1 MLRRTISL
9 AVAATAMVLTA
20 GIASAGVSGPAFYVD
35 GSLYRTVGTPTNLAG
50 TGAPAHSWD
59 VIYDF
64 GMLQP
69 NVAEAAPGDADYNGG
84 RWQVHGLSFA
94 DYAGAVAAFDTNG
107 SGNFDSAQEVEAAID
122 AGAATDLG
130 VVKQFECPAIP
141 VPAFG

>member
-141 VPAFG
+141 VPASG

>member
-9 AVAATAMVLTA
+9 AVAATAMVLPA

-141 VPAFG
+141 VPASG